1 MVPDCGGSSFSLVS
15 MEKYEKAPIEE
26 AIEDVEAFLVFMADW
41 PPDIGCW
48 LPDTLLMAWAYFSS
62 WLQLSYLSIV

>member
-1 MVPDCGGSSFSLVS
+1 

-41 PPDIGCW
+41 PPDIGPAAGC
-48 LPDTLLMAWAYFSS
+48 LTHF
-62 WLQLSYLSIV
+62 

>member
-41 PPDIGCW
+41 PPDIGPAAGC
-48 LPDTLLMAWAYFSS
+48 LTHF
-62 WLQLSYLSIV
+62 